1 MAVKTELPI
10 LDATLRAKKHAR
22 TKVALAM
29 AFIEKLKDFRFE
41 DISIRE
47 ICRDVELSEGTFFN
61 YFDEKIDV
69 VNYYLNLVDLKIIWK
84 ARRKGQGA
92 DRLALIDRA
101 FAGLVEMVI
110 SPNLVSEIITAM
122 VRQKESPQKIAISPM
137 EKRYAFEDCPGI
149 ENEPTMR
156 LEDFFRSAI
165 EGAVKN
171 GELPGRQDV
180 EDVVVS
186 LKTIL
191 VGTLLA
197 ARRDKTNRDL
207 NYHYRRQLAI
217 LWKGLGRKGL

>member
-1 MAVKTELPI
+1 MAARIELPA
-10 LDATLRAKKHAR
+10 LDTTLRAKKHAR

-29 AFIEKLKDFRFE
+29 AFIEKLKDSRFE

-69 VNYYLNLVDLKIIWK
+69 VNYYLCLVDLKIIW
-84 ARRKGQGA
+84 QT
-92 DRLALIDRA
+92 RLENRGGGLLTAIDRA
-101 FAGLVEMVI
+101 FTNLVEMVI

-122 VRQKESPQKIAISPM
+122 VRQKESPQRIAISPL
-137 EKRYAFEDCPGI
+137 EKRYAFEDCSGI

-156 LEDFFRSAI
+156 LEDFFRTAI

-217 LWKGLGRKGL
+217 LWRGLGRKEL

>member
-1 MAVKTELPI
+1 MAARVEFPVF
-10 LDATLRAKKHAR
+10 DVTLRAKKHAR
-22 TKVALAM
+22 TKVALAT
-29 AFIEKLKDFRFE
+29 AFIEKLKDSRFE

-47 ICRDVELSEGTFFN
+47 ICHDVELSEGTFFN

-69 VNYYLNLVDLKIIWK
+69 LNYYLCLVDLRIIWHT
-84 ARRKGQGA
+84 RRHDRGGV
-92 DRLALIDRA
+92 RLAVIDRA

-122 VRQKESPQKIAISPM
+122 VRQKESPRRIAISPL

-156 LEDFFRSAI
+156 LEDFFRITI
-165 EGAVKN
+165 EDAVKN
-171 GELPGRQDV
+171 CELPGRQDV

-217 LWKGLGRKGL
+217 LWKGLGRKEL

>member
-29 AFIEKLKDFRFE
+29 AFIEKLKDSRFE

-84 ARRKGQGA
+84 ARGKDQGGN
-92 DRLALIDRA
+92 RLALIDWA
-101 FAGLVEMVI
+101 FTGLVEMVI

-122 VRQKESPQKIAISPM
+122 VRQKESPQKIAISPL

-156 LEDFFRSAI
+156 LEDFFRTVI
-165 EGAVKN
+165 ENAVKN
-171 GELPGRQDV
+171 GELPRQDV
-180 EDVVVS
+180 GDVVVS

-217 LWKGLGRKGL
+217 LWKGLGRKEL